1 MGMVICPVCDTEIDV
16 DEDEL
21 EEEDTL
27 SCSECGADLRVVSV
41 DPLDLE
47 PEEDDEDEEASDLD
61 DEDEEDETW
70 K

>member
-1 MGMVICPVCDTEIDV
+1 MVICPVCDAEIDV
-16 DEDEL
+16 EEDEL

-27 SCSECGADLRVVSV
+27 TCDECGADLHVVSV

-47 PEEDDEDEEASDLD
+47 PVEDDDDDDEEAPDFE
-61 DEDEEDETW
+61 DEDEEDEKW

>member
-1 MGMVICPVCDTEIDV
+1 MVICPVCDAEIDV
-16 DEDEL
+16 EEDEL

-27 SCSECGADLRVVSV
+27 TCDECGADLHVVSV

-47 PEEDDEDEEASDLD
+47 PIEDDDDDEEAPDFE
-61 DEDEEDETW
+61 DEDEEDEKW

>member
-1 MGMVICPVCDTEIDV
+1 MVICPVCDAEIDV
-16 DEDEL
+16 GEDEF

-27 SCSECGADLRVVSV
+27 TCDECGADLHVVSV

-47 PEEDDEDEEASDLD
+47 PIEDDDDDEEAPDFE

>member
-1 MGMVICPVCDTEIDV
+1 MVICPVCDAEIDV

-27 SCSECGADLRVVSV
+27 SCSECGADLRVASV